1 MFQPFLPLYADP
13 STARPGSNLN
23 DSALEGSTLPLLHS
37 NFFFFLIEV
46 GCHFLF
52 QGIFPTQGS
61 NSHLLHWQV
70 DSLPRSHQGSPN
82 NPKCSSK
89 FPRQMLSWR
98 PPDHHLSVMPTWLTF
113 PLVWEDL
120 AVFPIRLEGEAF
132 SLHVRATW
140 YNDHAFRH
148 WPHVPCSER
157 LPPGG
162 VIRN

>member
-1 MFQPFLPLYADP
+1 MLLLLATKSYPTPLQLHGLKP
-13 STARPGSNLN
+13 TG
-23 DSALEGSTLPLLHS
+23 LLCPW
-37 NFFFFLIEV
+37 NFSGKTTGV